1 MGREDEM
8 NETTKRVMRVVCCA
22 AVGLALGVATGCES
36 KKDEAPAPA
45 TGAPATAAPAAPPQA
60 SGPPIVQAELEAR
73 SKRILEAYKAKDLN
87 TLASLGPKK
96 AKDVLIFLEPRNP
109 NYQTLLGDDTWR
121 MRSLRAWDGEI
132 TKIRVGVGVV
142 QVHYHDLDGGMVA
155 ALELIPEDGKWV
167 FHDLVRLDQEGKP
180 VDAPVPP
187 ATPPAEVLPGMA
199 PSAPAPAEP
208 APTEPAPTD
217 APSEPAPA
225 EPTPGDAPAEPAPPA
240 EPTPGEPT
248 TEPAPSE

>member
-1 MGREDEM
+1 
-8 NETTKRVMRVVCCA
+8 MRRFIGVVCCVA
-22 AVGLALGVATGCES
+22 AGLALGAAAGCGSS
-36 KKDEAPAPA
+36 KDSAPAPA
-45 TGAPATAAPAAPPQA
+45 PTAPPSDASAAAPQA
-60 SGPPIVQAELEAR
+60 SGPPIVQAELEALA
-73 SKRILEAYKAKDLN
+73 KKILNAYKAKDLN

-132 TKIRVGVGVV
+132 QKIRVGVGVV
-142 QVHYHDLDGGMVA
+142 QVHYHGLDGGMVA

-167 FHDLVRLDQEGKP
+167 FHDLVRVDAEGNP
-180 VDAPVPP
+180 VDAPIPP

-199 PSAPAPAEP
+199 PAPAPSDAPAEPAPSGPTPSDAPVEPAPSEPAPGDVPAEPAPAEP
-208 APTEPAPTD
+208 APT
-217 APSEPAPA
+217 
-225 EPTPGDAPAEPAPPA
+225 PG
-240 EPTPGEPT
+240 GPT